1 MLALCQVSYILYGC
15 ILFTG
20 MWFALIW
27 ANYVPVFVNKIDAC
41 RPKEER
47 IERITAGTNRF
58 DIVKYMSR
66 SCGNNTQ
73 LRLFLFLGLFFSS
86 INSVISP
93 TQKALAGRHL
103 SLVICS
109 GRIYATNNKNKQY
122 INATELKS
130 LHVIRPEQSQGE
142 TSPRYQSGR
151 ARNTLHGL
159 ISRAYSQSHELCL
172 EEWENEQ
179 RANSCCYRSHSGII
193 HTVSSIKLQVTSKS
207 VSTCQRINVSTLKPL
222 HVTRNTLHVLEK
234 HEA

>member
-122 INATELKS
+122 INATEFKS
-130 LHVIRPEQSQGE
+130 LHV
-142 TSPRYQSGR
+142 TRY
-151 ARNTLHGL
+151 TLHGL
-159 ISRAYSQSHELCL
+159 IPRAYSQFHELCP

-179 RANSCCYRSHSGII
+179 RANSCCYRSHSAII

>member
-86 INSVISP
+86 MINTVISP
-93 TQKALAGRHL
+93 TQKALAGKHL

-142 TSPRYQSGR
+142 TSPRYQSGW
-151 ARNTLHGL
+151 ARNTLH
-159 ISRAYSQSHELCL
+159 
-172 EEWENEQ
+172 
-179 RANSCCYRSHSGII
+179 
-193 HTVSSIKLQVTSKS
+193 VS
-207 VSTCQRINVSTLKPL
+207 
-222 HVTRNTLHVLEK
+222 EK

>member
-86 INSVISP
+86 TNSVISP

-109 GRIYATNNKNKQY
+109 GRIYATSKEN
-122 INATELKS
+122 I
-130 LHVIRPEQSQGE
+130 
-142 TSPRYQSGR
+142 SGYSS
-151 ARNTLHGL
+151 
-159 ISRAYSQSHELCL
+159 IPDDSRK
-172 EEWENEQ
+172 EWENRQ
-179 RANSCCYRSHSGII
+179 RANSCCYRSHSGLLN
-193 HTVSSIKLQVTSKS
+193 TVSSIKCQESSKS
-207 VSTCQRINVSTLKPL
+207 VSTCQSI
-222 HVTRNTLHVLEK
+222 
-234 HEA
+234 